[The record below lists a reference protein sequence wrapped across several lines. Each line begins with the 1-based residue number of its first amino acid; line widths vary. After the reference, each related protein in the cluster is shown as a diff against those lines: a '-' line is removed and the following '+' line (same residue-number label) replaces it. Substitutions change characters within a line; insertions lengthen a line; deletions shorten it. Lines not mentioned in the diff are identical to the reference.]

1 MYIDLVIISDL
12 MKGSITKAQMKEGKG
27 AKYGPMMNILGCLNQ
42 WFWLNP
48 ITLRSET
55 KLSQYGKWAHSWS

>member
-42 WFWLNP
+42 
-48 ITLRSET
+48 
-55 KLSQYGKWAHSWS
+55 